1 MLNLGKV
8 CVAIVA
14 VCSMAW
20 GAGVKASV
28 DTVEVVEGN
37 AVQLYLKATGGV
49 AEFPTIDA
57 VGDAPVVGRSQ
68 SSSHNLSIIN
78 GAMQQE
84 QSTTQI
90 LQFVPKRSMTV
101 PSYTVKIDDQ
111 TYKTEP
117 IEIKVVKASA
127 SLGHT
132 NEPFS
137 LQMQTKNTQ
146 VSVGESFAVTVYF
159 ALQNNV
165 RLSGDV
171 QYTPPSFTGFTVS
184 NEAQKQPYM
193 KAEYRIQE
201 VQYILTPQAEGN
213 YTISPAGAAI
223 GLPDRSTRDIFGMGF
238 GTSWKHISS
247 NVLQI
252 EVLPQVK
259 QSDLLGDFTLDSSID
274 TQESKAN
281 KPVNLSVTIEGKGSL
296 ENFEFPKY
304 DIDGVTVYTDEAK
317 RETSVVGGELH
328 SKYTKSF
335 AFISEED
342 FTIPERTFSVLTPG
356 EKELKTLK
364 VKAYDVTIKSNNKT
378 QAPSEAKPSHA
389 VVQSNTE
396 QPQEVKKE
404 KKKEVLA
411 EQKTEGMSLSWWML
425 VVAFVL
431 GALLMGVWRQILKG
445 MRTKTYTDEEAL
457 KRLYAH
463 VSEDPAVEEMV
474 RKLYAKKR
482 GDKSVQIDKK
492 ALKQMLDRFG

>member
-1 MLNLGKV
+1 MCKNKR
-8 CVAIVA
+8 
-14 VCSMAW
+14 
-20 GAGVKASV
+20 
-28 DTVEVVEGN
+28 TV
-37 AVQLYLKATGGV
+37 
-49 AEFPTIDA
+49 
-57 VGDAPVVGRSQ
+57 
-68 SSSHNLSIIN
+68 
-78 GAMQQE
+78 
-84 QSTTQI
+84 
-90 LQFVPKRSMTV
+90 
-101 PSYTVKIDDQ
+101 
-111 TYKTEP
+111 
-117 IEIKVVKASA
+117 
-127 SLGHT
+127 
-132 NEPFS
+132 
-137 LQMQTKNTQ
+137 
-146 VSVGESFAVTVYF
+146 
-159 ALQNNV
+159 
-165 RLSGDV
+165 
-171 QYTPPSFTGFTVS
+171 
-184 NEAQKQPYM
+184 
-193 KAEYRIQE
+193 
-201 VQYILTPQAEGN
+201 
-213 YTISPAGAAI
+213 
-223 GLPDRSTRDIFGMGF
+223 
-238 GTSWKHISS
+238 
-247 NVLQI
+247 
-252 EVLPQVK
+252 
-259 QSDLLGDFTLDSSID
+259 
-274 TQESKAN
+274 
-281 KPVNLSVTIEGKGSL
+281 GKGSL

>member
-14 VCSMAW
+14 VCSITW

-37 AVQLYLKATGGV
+37 SVQLYLKATGGTAV
-49 AEFPTIDA
+49 FPNIDA
-57 VGDAPVVGRSQ
+57 VGDASIIGRSQ

-84 QSTTQI
+84 QRTTQI

-101 PSYTVKIDDQ
+101 PSYTVKINDQ

-117 IEIKVVKASA
+117 IEIKVVKSSA
-127 SLGHT
+127 SLGHN

-137 LQMQTKNTQ
+137 LKMETKNTQ

-159 ALQNNV
+159 ALQNDV

-171 QYTPPSFTGFTVS
+171 QYTPPSFSGFTVTTS
-184 NEAQKQPYM
+184 ADQQPYM
-193 KAEYRIQE
+193 KGEYKIQE
-201 VQYILTPQAEGN
+201 VRYILTPQAEGN
-213 YTISPAGAAI
+213 YTLSPAGAAI
-223 GLPDRSTRDIFGMGF
+223 GLPDRSTRDIFGIGF
-238 GTSWKHISS
+238 GTSWKHITS
-247 NVLQI
+247 NALQI
-252 EVLPQVK
+252 EVLAQAK
-259 QSDLLGDFTLDSSID
+259 QSDLLGDFTLHSTID

-281 KPVNLSVTIEGKGSL
+281 KPVNLSITIEGKGSL
-296 ENFEFPKY
+296 ENFEYPKY
-304 DIDGVTVYTDEAK
+304 EIDGVTVYTDEAK
-317 RETSVVGGELH
+317 IETSVQNGELH

-335 AFISEED
+335 AFISEEE
-342 FTIPERTFSVLTPG
+342 FTIPERTFSILTPG

-364 VKAYDVTIKSNNKT
+364 VKAYDITIKGNNKT
-378 QAPSEAKPSHA
+378 QTPTDAEPSHA

-396 QPQEVKKE
+396 EPHEE
-404 KKKEVLA
+404 KKEVLA
-411 EQKTEGMSLSWWML
+411 EQKTQGMSLSWWML

-431 GALLMGVWRQILKG
+431 GALLMGVLRQIPKG
-445 MRTKTYTDEEAL
+445 ISTKTYTDEEAL

-492 ALKQMLDRFG
+492 VLKEMLDRFN

>member
-1 MLNLGKV
+1 
-8 CVAIVA
+8 
-14 VCSMAW
+14 MAF

-57 VGDAPVVGRSQ
+57 VGDAPIVGRSG

-90 LQFVPKRSMTV
+90 LQFVPKQSMTI
-101 PSYTVKIDDQ
+101 PSYAVKIDDQ

-117 IEIKVVKASA
+117 IEIKVVKASV
-127 SLGHT
+127 SLKNNH
-132 NEPFS
+132 NPFY
-137 LQMQTKNTQ
+137 LEMQTKNTQ

-159 ALQNNV
+159 ALKNDV

-171 QYTPPSFTGFTVS
+171 QYTPPTFTGFTVS

-213 YTISPAGAAI
+213 YTITPAGAAI
-223 GLPDRSTRDIFGMGF
+223 GLTDRNTRDIFGMGF
-238 GTSWKHISS
+238 GTSWKHITS
-247 NVLQI
+247 NALQI
-252 EVLPQVK
+252 EVLPQAK

-274 TQESKAN
+274 TQVSKAN

-317 RETSVVGGELH
+317 RETSVQNGELH

-342 FTIPERTFSVLTPG
+342 FTIPERTFSVLVPG
-356 EKELKTLK
+356 ENALKTLK
-364 VKAYDVTIKSNNKT
+364 VKAYEITIKSKVKT
-378 QAPSEAKPSHA
+378 QDPSEAKPSHT

-396 QPQEVKKE
+396 HPQEVKKE
-404 KKKEVLA
+404 VLV
-411 EQKTEGMSLSWWML
+411 EPKTERTSLSWWML
-425 VVAFVL
+425 VIAFVL
-431 GALLMGVWRQILKG
+431 GALLMGVLRQIPKG

>member
-1 MLNLGKV
+1 
-8 CVAIVA
+8 
-14 VCSMAW
+14 
-20 GAGVKASV
+20 
-28 DTVEVVEGN
+28 
-37 AVQLYLKATGGV
+37 
-49 AEFPTIDA
+49 
-57 VGDAPVVGRSQ
+57 
-68 SSSHNLSIIN
+68 
-78 GAMQQE
+78 
-84 QSTTQI
+84 
-90 LQFVPKRSMTV
+90 
-101 PSYTVKIDDQ
+101 
-111 TYKTEP
+111 
-117 IEIKVVKASA
+117 
-127 SLGHT
+127 
-132 NEPFS
+132 
-137 LQMQTKNTQ
+137 MQTKNTQ

-159 ALQNNV
+159 ALKNDV

-171 QYTPPSFTGFTVS
+171 QYTPPTFTGFTVS

-213 YTISPAGAAI
+213 YTITPAGAAI
-223 GLPDRSTRDIFGMGF
+223 GLTDRNTRDIFGMGF
-238 GTSWKHISS
+238 GTSWKHITS
-247 NVLQI
+247 NALQI
-252 EVLPQVK
+252 EVLPQAK

-274 TQESKAN
+274 TQVSKAN

-317 RETSVVGGELH
+317 RETSVQNGELH

-342 FTIPERTFSVLTPG
+342 FTIPERTFSVLVPG
-356 EKELKTLK
+356 ENALKTLK
-364 VKAYDVTIKSNNKT
+364 VKAYEITIKSKVKT
-378 QAPSEAKPSHA
+378 QDPSEAKPSHT

-396 QPQEVKKE
+396 HPQEVKKE
-404 KKKEVLA
+404 VLV
-411 EQKTEGMSLSWWML
+411 EPKTERTSLSWWML
-425 VVAFVL
+425 VIAFVL
-431 GALLMGVWRQILKG
+431 GALLMGVLRQIPKG